1 VARIDARLVVHPGA
15 RSPPARRV
23 VEARPGVSWI
33 VRTNLTLDDIGG
45 LLDEP
50 LVAVLATLRPDGS
63 VLLSPVWHEWRDG
76 GFNLWLSADDVKSR
90 HLRRDPR
97 ATIVVAES
105 ADPLRGVELRTEARF
120 LPADDLADAIRIA
133 TRYVGPEKGAEYVEG
148 AGYDSVI
155 ARLEPG
161 HLRIWDFA
169 DE

>member
-1 VARIDARLVVHPGA
+1 M
-15 RSPPARRV
+15 
-23 VEARPGVSWI
+23 
-33 VRTNLTLDDIGG
+33 RTNLTLDDIDG

-63 VLLSPVWHEWRDG
+63 VLLSPVWHEWRDR
-76 GFNLWLSADDVKSR
+76 GFNLWLPADDVKTR

-105 ADPLRGVELRTEARF
+105 ADPLRGVELRTEAR
-120 LPADDLADAIRIA
+120 LTAADDLTGAIRIA

-148 AGYDSVI
+148 ASYDSVI

-161 HLRIWDFA
+161 NLRVWDFA
-169 DE
+169 DED

>member
-1 VARIDARLVVHPGA
+1 M
-15 RSPPARRV
+15 
-23 VEARPGVSWI
+23 
-33 VRTNLTLDDIGG
+33 RTNLTLDDIDG

-63 VLLSPVWHEWRDG
+63 VLLSPVWHEWRDR
-76 GFNLWLSADDVKSR
+76 GFNLWLPADDVKTR

-105 ADPLRGVELRTEARF
+105 AAPLRGVELRTEAR
-120 LPADDLADAIRIA
+120 LTAADDLTGAIRIA

-148 AGYDSVI
+148 ASYDSVI

-161 HLRIWDFA
+161 KLRVWDFA
-169 DE
+169 DED

>member
-1 VARIDARLVVHPGA
+1 M
-15 RSPPARRV
+15 
-23 VEARPGVSWI
+23 
-33 VRTNLTLDDIGG
+33 RTNLTLDDIDG

-63 VLLSPVWHEWRDG
+63 VLLSPVWHEWRDR
-76 GFNLWLSADDVKSR
+76 GFNLWLQADGVKTR

-105 ADPLRGVELRTEARF
+105 ADPLRGVELRTEAR
-120 LPADDLADAIRIA
+120 LTAADDLTGAIRIA

-148 AGYDSVI
+148 ASYDSVI

-161 HLRIWDFA
+161 KLRVWDFA
-169 DE
+169 DED